1 MAGDDSVGKITLDLE
16 LGGDTEKQIEEI
28 SQKIGNQISKS
39 LEGITSKIDFS
50 SLTNSMTEA
59 IKTSLNSI
67 DNTIKSSIQKN
78 KELVLKSIQEM
89 KASALEAI
97 KSIMNNAKKIRV
109 PINFN
114 PVQNINPTSTRT
126 SSPPTTRGPPQPKVN
141 SSVNLESVRAQ
152 IENLTNS
159 LEITNRR
166 IEQQQEKLAGLRQTY
181 NSTFN
186 QARKNR
192 IQEQILKTETAI
204 NKLTAQS
211 DKTGF
216 KLADLDA
223 EFERLSSAAQRSSNG
238 VNSANNSI
246 KRTASVAKSA
256 SRSLKS
262 ANNNTRRYRENMN
275 GARSATGMFIDSMF
289 KWGIVFPIVMKGI
302 SAVAGYIGNA
312 LMTNAQF
319 ANSLQ
324 QIRSN
329 LIVAFMPI
337 YQAVLPALNAL
348 MSALANVTA
357 YIAAFVSAL
366 FGKTYQASFGAA
378 KSMNASIASMQN
390 MEKQGK
396 KTSGAVD
403 KIGDSAEKTKKK
415 IKGALAGFDE
425 INKLSLPKDTDKN
438 KKPKTPKDGGGID
451 PIPMVAPNVD
461 LSPASAAM
469 KKINDMVAKL
479 KGIISKVFQPFK
491 VAWAR
496 EGAATIESIKYAL
509 HGIWYLIKSIGKS
522 FLEVWTNG
530 TGERILVVILQILQ
544 NIFNIIGD
552 IATTFANA
560 WNAGGV
566 GTHIV
571 QTLAD
576 AFINVLTL
584 IKHMG
589 DSLRDVWGE
598 VGPGVAKTF
607 MKVLDAISGVLK
619 NTTKN
624 LLYVWDNGGSH
635 LFKGFV
641 RLGAK
646 IFELAGYIY
655 TDFVAPFV
663 MWFDDSIAPVIA
675 KVADVVGT
683 VLDAFSSLIDWLM
696 GEGKP
701 ALDSMITTVTLFFA
715 AWETMKLMSFIQQAG
730 GVIGAV
736 GSISKVLKECT
747 LLKLA
752 DKLET
757 IQLTAMYAG
766 EFLASIGRG
775 ALELAGQAKQF
786 AINIGMKIADKAET
800 LALIGLYAGDFIVAL
815 ATGTL
820 ELIKQAGQFVIN
832 TGLKIADTTAQIAM
846 TAATVAWNSVCVI
859 ATGVTT
865 ALGVAIAFLTSPIG
879 IAIVAIGAIIA
890 IGVAL
895 YKNWDVIK
903 VKAQVIWAK
912 IKAIFYA
919 FKVWLQSVFQRDWS
933 KSFGALGNLL
943 NAFLRNVSNI
953 FGGIR
958 RVFGGIIDFIAGVF
972 TGNWSRAWNGVRNI
986 FGGIFDTLGGIAK
999 APLNAV
1005 IGLINMCIDG
1015 LNTISFD
1022 APSWIPGV
1030 GGKHFGVNIPKMTY
1044 LAKGGVVDRPTQAV
1058 VGEAGTEAVVPLENN
1073 TQGLDLLANK
1083 LTERINNILL
1093 TSSSLLQQPDL
1104 TMLGQNSNMD
1114 NKNINDSNYLDK
1126 LKEAIIEAIKESKDN
1141 KGAGI
1146 SNSTD
1151 SKEFGDIILR
1161 INDTDFGKIAISA
1174 INKVHRQSG
1183 ELLLEI

>member
-1 MAGDDSVGKITLDLE
+1 MADNDSVGKIGLDLE
-16 LGGDTEKQIEEI
+16 IQDGDIEKQIEQMASNVGNKI
-28 SQKIGNQISKS
+28 SNS
-39 LEGITSKIDFS
+39 LEGITSKFDFS
-50 SLTNSMTEA
+50 SMTSGITE
-59 IKTSLNSI
+59 SLNRAFNSI
-67 DNTIKSSIQKN
+67 NETINSNVEKSKQSILRTIEEI
-78 KELVLKSIQEM
+78 KER
-89 KASALEAI
+89 ALECI
-97 KSIMNNAKKIRV
+97 RSIMEKAKKINI
-109 PINFN
+109 PLNFE
-114 PVQNINPTSTRT
+114 PAKNIEMPSQTTARAV
-126 SSPPTTRGPPQPKVN
+126 SSRGPPKTN
-141 SSVNLESVRAQ
+141 TANLESVRAQ

-192 IQEQILKTETAI
+192 IQEQILKTEATI

-211 DKTGF
+211 DKAGF

-223 EFERLSSAAQRSSNG
+223 EFERLSSAAQRASNG

-319 ANSLQ
+319 SNSLN

-396 KTSGAVD
+396 KTSGAVG

-469 KKINDMVAKL
+469 KKIDDMVAKL
-479 KGIISKVFQPFK
+479 KDIISKIFQPFK
-491 VAWAR
+491 AAWAR
-496 EGAATIESIKYAL
+496 EGAATIKSIKYAL

-560 WNAGGV
+560 WNAGNI

-571 QTLAD
+571 QTLSD
-576 AFINVLTL
+576 AFVNVLTL
-584 IKHMG
+584 IKHIG
-589 DSLRDVWGE
+589 DSFREVWGE
-598 VGPGVAKTF
+598 VGPGVANTF
-607 MKVLDAISGVLK
+607 MKVLDATSGVLK
-619 NTTKN
+619 NLTKN

-646 IFELAGYIY
+646 VFELAGYIY
-655 TDFVAPFV
+655 TQLVVPLVD
-663 MWFDDSIAPVIA
+663 WFMNNIAPVIA

-683 VLDAFSSLIDWLM
+683 VLDAFSGLIDWLM

-701 ALDSMITTVTLFFA
+701 ALDAMITTVTLFFA

-736 GSISKVLKECT
+736 GNISKVLKECT
-747 LLKLA
+747 LAKLA

-766 EFLASIGRG
+766 DFLVS
-775 ALELAGQAKQF
+775 LA
-786 AINIGMKIADKAET
+786 N
-800 LALIGLYAGDFIVAL
+800 
-815 ATGTL
+815 GTL
-820 ELIKQAGQFVIN
+820 ELIKQAGQFAIN

-846 TAATVAWNSVCVI
+846 TAATVAWNAVCVI

-879 IAIVAIGAIIA
+879 ITIVAIGAIIA

-903 VKAQVIWAK
+903 AKAQIIWAK

-943 NAFLRNVSNI
+943 NAFLRNVHNI
-953 FGGIR
+953 FGGVKRI
-958 RVFGGIIDFIAGVF
+958 FGGIIDFIAGVF
-972 TGNWSRAWNGVRNI
+972 TGNWSRAWNGVKEI

-1015 LNTISFD
+1015 LNSISFD
-1022 APSWIPGV
+1022 APSWIPGI
-1030 GGKHFGVNIPKMTY
+1030 GGQHFGVNIPKMSY
-1044 LAKGGVVDRPTQAV
+1044 LAKGGVVDKPTQAV

-1073 TQGLDLLANK
+1073 TQGLDLLASK

-1114 NKNINDSNYLDK
+1114 NKNINDSNYLYK

-1141 KGAGI
+1141 KGTGI

-1161 INDTDFGKIAISA
+1161 VNDTDFGKIAISA

>member
-1 MAGDDSVGKITLDLE
+1 MADNDSVGKIGLDLE
-16 LGGDTEKQIEEI
+16 IQDGDIEKQIEQMA
-28 SQKIGNQISKS
+28 SNIGSKISKS
-39 LEGITSKIDFS
+39 LEGITSKFDFS
-50 SLTNSMTEA
+50 SMTSGITE
-59 IKTSLNSI
+59 SLNRAFNSI
-67 DNTIKSSIQKN
+67 NETINSNVEKSKQSILRTIEEI
-78 KELVLKSIQEM
+78 KER
-89 KASALEAI
+89 ALECI
-97 KSIMNNAKKIRV
+97 RSIMGKAKKINI
-109 PINFN
+109 PLNFEPAKN
-114 PVQNINPTSTRT
+114 IEMPNQTTAKPV
-126 SSPPTTRGPPQPKVN
+126 SSRGPPKTN
-141 SSVNLESVRAQ
+141 TANLESVRAQ

-192 IQEQILKTETAI
+192 IQEQILKTEATI

-211 DKTGF
+211 DKAGF

-302 SAVAGYIGNA
+302 SAVAGYIGSA
-312 LMTNAQF
+312 LMTNAKF
-319 ANSLQ
+319 ANSLN

-396 KTSGAVD
+396 KTSGAVG

-469 KKINDMVAKL
+469 KKIDDMVAKL
-479 KGIISKVFQPFK
+479 KDIISKIFQPFK
-491 VAWAR
+491 AAWGR

-560 WNAGGV
+560 WNAGNI

-576 AFINVLTL
+576 AFVNVLTL
-584 IKHMG
+584 IKHIG
-589 DSLRDVWGE
+589 DSFREVWGE
-598 VGPGVAKTF
+598 VGPGVANTF
-607 MKVLDAISGVLK
+607 MKVLDATSGVLK
-619 NTTKN
+619 NLTKN

-646 IFELAGYIY
+646 VFELAGYIY
-655 TDFVAPFV
+655 TQFVVPLV
-663 MWFDDSIAPVIA
+663 DWFMNNISPVIA
-675 KVADVVGT
+675 KVADVVGI
-683 VLDAFSSLIDWLM
+683 VLDAFSGLINWLM
-696 GEGKP
+696 SDGKP
-701 ALDSMITTVTLFFA
+701 VLDIIVATVIGFAGAWNGVTL
-715 AWETMKLMSFIQQAG
+715 
-730 GVIGAV
+730 
-736 GSISKVLKECT
+736 
-747 LLKLA
+747 
-752 DKLET
+752 
-757 IQLTAMYAG
+757 
-766 EFLASIGRG
+766 
-775 ALELAGQAKQF
+775 
-786 AINIGMKIADKAET
+786 AIKG
-800 LALIGLYAGDFIVAL
+800 
-815 ATGTL
+815 
-820 ELIKQAGQFVIN
+820 FV
-832 TGLKIADTTAQIAM
+832 
-846 TAATVAWNSVCVI
+846 
-859 ATGVTT
+859 GVTSMFKTVKT
-865 ALGVAIAFLTSPIG
+865 AIGGLSNTFALLTSPIG
-879 IAIVAIGAIIA
+879 LVVLAIGAIIA
-890 IGVAL
+890 IGILLVTH
-895 YKNWDVIK
+895 WDY
-903 VKAQVIWAK
+903 VKAKAKVVWMK
-912 IKAIFYA
+912 IKQIFYA
-919 FKVWLQSVFQRDWS
+919 FKVWLQSIFQRDWS
-933 KSFGALGNLL
+933 KSFGVLGNLL
-943 NAFLRNVSNI
+943 NAFLRNVHNI
-953 FGGIR
+953 FGGVKRI
-958 RVFGGIIDFIAGVF
+958 FNGIIQFVKGVF
-972 TGNWSRAWNGVRNI
+972 TGNWKSAWNGVKEI

-1015 LNTISFD
+1015 LNSISFD
-1022 APSWIPGV
+1022 APSWIPGI
-1030 GGKHFGVNIPKMTY
+1030 GGQHFGVNIPKMSY
-1044 LAKGGVVDRPTQAV
+1044 LAKGGVVDKPTQAV

-1073 TQGLDLLANK
+1073 TQGLDLLASK

-1141 KGAGI
+1141 KGTGI

-1151 SKEFGDIILR
+1151 SKELGDIILR
-1161 INDTDFGKIAISA
+1161 VNDTDFGKIAISA

>member
-67 DNTIKSSIQKN
+67 DNTIKSSIEKN

-97 KSIMNNAKKIRV
+97 KSIIANAKKIKM

-114 PVQNINPTSTRT
+114 PAQNINPTSNRT
-126 SSPPTTRGPPQPKVN
+126 SSPATTRGPPQPKVN
-141 SSVNLESVRAQ
+141 SSANLESVRSQ

-166 IEQQQEKLAGLRQTY
+166 IEQQQEKLSGLRQTY

-192 IQEQILKTETAI
+192 IQEQILKTEATI
-204 NKLTAQS
+204 NKLVAQS
-211 DKTGF
+211 DKAGF

-256 SRSLKS
+256 SRSLKN

-319 ANSLQ
+319 ANSLN

-396 KTSGAVD
+396 KTSGAVG

-469 KKINDMVAKL
+469 KKIDDMVAKL
-479 KGIISKVFQPFK
+479 KDIISKIFQPFK
-491 VAWAR
+491 AAWAR
-496 EGAATIESIKYAL
+496 EGSATIESIKYAL

-560 WNAGGV
+560 WNAGNI

-576 AFINVLTL
+576 AFVNVLTL
-584 IKHMG
+584 IKHIG
-589 DSLRDVWGE
+589 DSFREVWGE
-598 VGPGVAKTF
+598 VGPGVANTF
-607 MKVLDAISGVLK
+607 MKVLDATSGVLK
-619 NTTKN
+619 NLTKN

-646 IFELAGYIY
+646 VFELAGYIY
-655 TDFVAPFV
+655 TQFVVPLV
-663 MWFDDSIAPVIA
+663 DWFMNNIAPVIA

-701 ALDSMITTVTLFFA
+701 ALDAMIITVTLFFA

-736 GSISKVLKECT
+736 GNISKVLKECT
-747 LLKLA
+747 LAKLA

-766 EFLASIGRG
+766 DFLVS
-775 ALELAGQAKQF
+775 LA
-786 AINIGMKIADKAET
+786 N
-800 LALIGLYAGDFIVAL
+800 
-815 ATGTL
+815 GTL
-820 ELIKQAGQFVIN
+820 ELIKQAGQFAIN

-846 TAATVAWNSVCVI
+846 TAATVAWNAVCVI

-879 IAIVAIGAIIA
+879 ITIVAIGAIIA

-903 VKAQVIWAK
+903 AKAQIIWAK

-953 FGGIR
+953 FGGVKRI
-958 RVFGGIIDFIAGVF
+958 FGGIIDFIAGVF
-972 TGNWSRAWNGVRNI
+972 TGNWSRAWNGVKNI

-1022 APSWIPGV
+1022 APSWIPGI
-1030 GGKHFGVNIPKMTY
+1030 GGQHFGVNIPKMSY
-1044 LAKGGVVDRPTQAV
+1044 LAKGGVVDKPTQAV

-1073 TQGLDLLANK
+1073 TQGLDLLASK

-1141 KGAGI
+1141 KGTGI

-1161 INDTDFGKIAISA
+1161 VNDTDFGKIAISA